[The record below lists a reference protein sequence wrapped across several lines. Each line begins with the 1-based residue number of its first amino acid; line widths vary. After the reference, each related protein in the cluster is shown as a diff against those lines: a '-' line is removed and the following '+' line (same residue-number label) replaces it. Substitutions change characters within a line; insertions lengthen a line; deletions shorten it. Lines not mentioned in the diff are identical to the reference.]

1 MEEVGVTVE
10 AVLEWFPRASE
21 SFIEALYAWAE
32 DVDEDG
38 NPAQRVT
45 SDDFPRWWTR
55 FERLAGGEMPT
66 SMQTDIKVLFGEV
79 ALQAD
84 VDNSMTSDDDAG
96 VSATACRA
104 ALVEA
109 GMAPGGM
116 WRVWLLADRMEN
128 AFTVAQQWAGLDPNE
143 AAVALRTALRG
154 ILDESDD
161 VARSTLSARAK
172 RVATAIGAVCS
183 LHLETAEQTRQRVER
198 FFDLAVQYR
207 HEAGEVDPEVE
218 LTYVALAGVT
228 AYSNLGDGA
237 GVEQVMRRVRHRAAD
252 SGGEL
257 PPRFM
262 SIWATGLKSLD
273 PKFAQ
278 MIAGQLLMNTE
289 RANTSDRRSDAEFGA
304 AFLLMETS
312 VLAGD
317 HELADELANEWIPLA
332 MRSPHGPGSQRWVN
346 AIEQSTGDDEGD
358 EADDEH

>member
-1 MEEVGVTVE
+1 M
-10 AVLEWFPRASE
+10 
-21 SFIEALYAWAE
+21 
-32 DVDEDG
+32 
-38 NPAQRVT
+38 
-45 SDDFPRWWTR
+45 
-55 FERLAGGEMPT
+55 
-66 SMQTDIKVLFGEV
+66 
-79 ALQAD
+79 
-84 VDNSMTSDDDAG
+84 
-96 VSATACRA
+96 
-104 ALVEA
+104 
-109 GMAPGGM
+109 
-116 WRVWLLADRMEN
+116 
-128 AFTVAQQWAGLDPNE
+128 
-143 AAVALRTALRG
+143 
-154 ILDESDD
+154 
-161 VARSTLSARAK
+161 
-172 RVATAIGAVCS
+172 
-183 LHLETAEQTRQRVER
+183 
-198 FFDLAVQYR
+198 
-207 HEAGEVDPEVE
+207 
-218 LTYVALAGVT
+218 T

-332 MRSPHGPGSQRWVN
+332 MKSPYGPGSQRWVN

-358 EADDEH
+358 RR